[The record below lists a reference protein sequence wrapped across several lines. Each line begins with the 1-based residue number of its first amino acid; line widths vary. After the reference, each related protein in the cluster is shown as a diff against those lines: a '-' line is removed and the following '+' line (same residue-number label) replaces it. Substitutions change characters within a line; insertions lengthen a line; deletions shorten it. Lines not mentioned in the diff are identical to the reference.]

1 MGSPQ
6 FAYDKH
12 VMLLCPPVA
21 TGVGKSDPREKE
33 NDEAK
38 MKKKQN
44 WIKKKGLPVLKMGK
58 KRKKTK

>member
-44 WIKKKGLPVLKMGK
+44 WIKNRDYGTGIENGKEKK
-58 KRKKTK
+58 

>member
-33 NDEAK
+33 NDGAK

-44 WIKKKGLPVLKMGK
+44 WIKN
-58 KRKKTK
+58 RDYRY